1 MHKWKL
7 NYSKGKG
14 NTMETEVKLSD
25 LLDIVSLAKATCIDR
40 EHSLK
45 IKEKGFGNYVTEVD
59 MMSKDS

>member
-45 IKEKGFGNYVTEVD
+45 IKEK
-59 MMSKDS
+59 DSATM